1 MVLNEK
7 HKELM
12 RRVFGT
18 DNLRAIY
25 DDDNNAA
32 GDYAVNMLISYICET
47 KGIQGDSD
55 LAEDIIDALYELDE
69 RESKGET

>member
-7 HKELM
+7 HIELM

-32 GDYAVNMLISYICET
+32 GDYAAIYL
-47 KGIQGDSD
+47 
-55 LAEDIIDALYELDE
+55 
-69 RESKGET
+69 

>member
-32 GDYAVNMLISYICET
+32 GDYAVNMLIP
-47 KGIQGDSD
+47 
-55 LAEDIIDALYELDE
+55 
-69 RESKGET
+69 